1 MLRER
6 CARDNAPLWATSCI
20 PSPVLVNSSPFEKTD
35 DLTTGWPSVQI
46 IDRRNSDPRDGVLS
60 REAVDAAHKAL
71 NSDEQVAV
79 VVVLQRLGTGK
90 LFVCQKCG
98 ELARCPQCS
107 QAEEEVGE
115 FLSCA
120 DRHEMRGNF
129 CLHCGATNLRRVRTG
144 VTTLARDVGA
154 QLSQEVS
161 EITGASDLEGSLHR
175 VVVGTEAVW
184 QRVRHC
190 GVVIFV
196 DFDQYLLAPRES
208 ARRSALSAVAK
219 AGRLVGARKDAKGE
233 VVLQTRRSQDV
244 VLRSL
249 QSLDFSELM
258 KDDDLDSQVLKLPP
272 YGALATVSGESSQ
285 AFVSKLSDS
294 RVSIHQSGDTFEL
307 RSDSLDV
314 LCQLL
319 KDAERPAGKFRVAI
333 A

>member
-1 MLRER
+1 
-6 CARDNAPLWATSCI
+6 
-20 PSPVLVNSSPFEKTD
+20 
-35 DLTTGWPSVQI
+35 
-46 IDRRNSDPRDGVLS
+46 
-60 REAVDAAHKAL
+60 
-71 NSDEQVAV
+71 
-79 VVVLQRLGTGK
+79 
-90 LFVCQKCG
+90 
-98 ELARCPQCS
+98 
-107 QAEEEVGE
+107 
-115 FLSCA
+115 
-120 DRHEMRGNF
+120 
-129 CLHCGATNLRRVRTG
+129 
-144 VTTLARDVGA
+144 
-154 QLSQEVS
+154 
-161 EITGASDLEGSLHR
+161 
-175 VVVGTEAVW
+175 VW

-219 AGRLVGARKDAKGE
+219 AGRLVGSRKDAKGE

-272 YGALATVSGESSQ
+272 YGALATVSGESSEV
-285 AFVSKLSDS
+285 FVSKLSDP